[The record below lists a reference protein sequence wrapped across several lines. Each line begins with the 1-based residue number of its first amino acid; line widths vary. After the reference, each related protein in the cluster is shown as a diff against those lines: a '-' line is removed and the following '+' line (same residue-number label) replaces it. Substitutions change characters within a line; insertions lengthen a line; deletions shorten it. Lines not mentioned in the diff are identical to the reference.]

1 MTELRDRLQA
11 ALGSSYT
18 VEQEL
23 GGGAMSRVFVAREE
37 ALGRPV
43 VVKVLPPEMAPA
55 VNAERFRRE
64 IQVAASLQHPHIV
77 SVLSAGAAEGLLY
90 YTMPFVEGESL
101 RHRLAR
107 EGALPIAECVRLLRD
122 IADALACAHA
132 RGVVHRDIK
141 PANILLSGNH
151 ALVADFGVAKAVSAA
166 SDDATLTSA
175 GLALGTPA
183 YMSPEQALAEP
194 TVDHRADLYAL
205 GVVAYEMLGGRPPF
219 AGMTA
224 RQLLI
229 AQATRTPE
237 SLTTLRADVPPG
249 IEALVMRCLAKDPD
263 DRVQTAEELLA
274 ELEFVAHHARG
285 AGPPR
290 GPRAADMAR
299 RSPAPHHVSACCL
312 GTGRRRR
319 ERWRSE
325 FWPSSR

>member
-107 EGALPIAECVRLLRD
+107 EGALPIAECVRL
-122 IADALACAHA
+122 
-132 RGVVHRDIK
+132 
-141 PANILLSGNH
+141 
-151 ALVADFGVAKAVSAA
+151 
-166 SDDATLTSA
+166 
-175 GLALGTPA
+175 
-183 YMSPEQALAEP
+183 
-194 TVDHRADLYAL
+194 
-205 GVVAYEMLGGRPPF
+205 
-219 AGMTA
+219 
-224 RQLLI
+224 
-229 AQATRTPE
+229 
-237 SLTTLRADVPPG
+237 
-249 IEALVMRCLAKDPD
+249 
-263 DRVQTAEELLA
+263 
-274 ELEFVAHHARG
+274 
-285 AGPPR
+285 
-290 GPRAADMAR
+290 
-299 RSPAPHHVSACCL
+299 
-312 GTGRRRR
+312 
-319 ERWRSE
+319 
-325 FWPSSR
+325 